1 MKNQYFGNK
10 RDLFKFDLLLELMA
24 GGRFRQLTYV
34 PMLTP
39 PAATSKEGNQ
49 LRRSAGPFNSEVFH
63 FLREHRSS
71 ADIRELRKLFA
82 HRQQF
87 DYSAHRDDAYYSY
100 QERTEYF
107 RAMESSELRS
117 ACVFLDPDIG
127 IERGSL
133 PYMKK
138 AGLEKYLFLDDLET
152 LVERSE
158 NSVFIVYQ
166 HLQKDAGKRLGDI
179 RDHIEALSKRFG
191 IAAVPFVRQDDL
203 AFYAIAK
210 DEAILGEAAKIF
222 SHHAEKLDRLTQHVT
237 DALFVV
243 KAIFGTGVELR
254 DLAVFGSV
262 ARGEQGPDSDIDVM
276 VSFIGPATLRG
287 FFELQ
292 HRLELFL
299 GRRIDLVTSNALRS
313 EMRPA
318 IEREALHAA

>member
-1 MKNQYFGNK
+1 MKNQYFGDK
-10 RDLFKFDLLLELMA
+10 RDLFKFDLLLDLMA
-24 GGRFRQLTYV
+24 SGKFRQLTYV

-39 PAATSKEGNQ
+39 PDSTSKEGNQ
-49 LRRSAGPFNSEVFH
+49 LRRSAGPFSSELFH

-71 ADIRELRKLFA
+71 ADIRVLRKLFA
-82 HRQQF
+82 DRKQF
-87 DYSAHRDDAYYSY
+87 KYSAHRDDGYYSH
-100 QERTEYF
+100 QERMEYF
-107 RAMESSELRS
+107 RAIESSELRA

-133 PYMKK
+133 PFMKK
-138 AGLEKYLFLDDLET
+138 AGLEKYLFLDDLQT

-158 NSVFIVYQ
+158 DSVFVVYQ

-179 RDHIEALSKRFG
+179 RDHIEALSQRFG

-203 AFYAIAK
+203 AFYAIAR
-210 DEAILGEAAKIF
+210 DEAIMCEAAKVF
-222 SHHAEKLDRLTQHVT
+222 SSHAEKLDRLTQHVT

-243 KAIFGTGVELR
+243 KAIFGTRSELR

-262 ARGEQGPDSDIDVM
+262 ARGEQGPDSDIDVLA
-276 VSFIGPATLRG
+276 SFAGPATLRG

-292 HRLELFL
+292 RSLELFL
-299 GRRIDLVTSNALRS
+299 GRRIDLVTSKALRS

-318 IEREALHAA
+318 IEQEALHAA

>member
-1 MKNQYFGNK
+1 
-10 RDLFKFDLLLELMA
+10 LFKFDLLLDLMA
-24 GGRFRQLTYV
+24 SGKFRQLTYV

-39 PAATSKEGNQ
+39 PDSTSKEGNQ
-49 LRRSAGPFNSEVFH
+49 LRRSAGPFSSELFH

-71 ADIRELRKLFA
+71 ADIRVLRKLFA
-82 HRQQF
+82 DRKQF
-87 DYSAHRDDAYYSY
+87 KYSAHRDDGYYSH
-100 QERTEYF
+100 QERMEYF
-107 RAMESSELRS
+107 RAIESSELRA

-133 PYMKK
+133 PFMKK
-138 AGLEKYLFLDDLET
+138 AGLEKYLFLDDLQT

-158 NSVFIVYQ
+158 DSVFVVYQ

-179 RDHIEALSKRFG
+179 RDHIEALSQRFG

-203 AFYAIAK
+203 AFYAIAR
-210 DEAILGEAAKIF
+210 DEAIMCEAAKVF
-222 SHHAEKLDRLTQHVT
+222 SSHAEKLDRLTQHVT

-243 KAIFGTGVELR
+243 KAIFGTRSELR

-262 ARGEQGPDSDIDVM
+262 ARGEQGPDSDIDVLA
-276 VSFIGPATLRG
+276 SFAGPATLRG

-292 HRLELFL
+292 RRLELFL
-299 GRRIDLVTSNALRS
+299 GRRIDLVTSKAVRS

-318 IEREALHAA
+318 IEQEALHAA